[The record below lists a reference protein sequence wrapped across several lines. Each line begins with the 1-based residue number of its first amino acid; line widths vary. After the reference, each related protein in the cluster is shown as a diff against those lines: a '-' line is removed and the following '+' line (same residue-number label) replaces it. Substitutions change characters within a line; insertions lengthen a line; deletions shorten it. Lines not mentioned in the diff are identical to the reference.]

1 MQSPKRRTVLKSF
14 LEGSSKVLFLAA
26 GGVFLIGDR
35 ILRTAGVDFLLS
47 ELLGIG
53 TAAACLIAGVI
64 LKYKIEDMEWE
75 EANEAATRESAAS
88 QYKPKS

>member
-14 LEGSSKVLFLAA
+14 LKGSSKVLFLAT

-35 ILRTAGVDFLLS
+35 ILGSTGVDFLLS

-53 TAAACLIAGVI
+53 TATVCLIAGVI

-75 EANEAATRESAAS
+75 EANEAARESAAS
-88 QYKPKS
+88 QDKPKT